1 MHPRARQRLSL
12 LAIVALPLIVVG
24 AIAIVSPQTLW
35 TTIDGRDLAASLE
48 GPSDYYF
55 TQPCES
61 VGTDRWICEFE
72 TDPGSGTAGHYQ
84 VRLNEHGCWV
94 AFTNGEKDRLRG
106 CVDAVD
112 YALGWIRI

>member
-1 MHPRARQRLSL
+1 LSL

-72 TDPGSGTAGHYQ
+72 TDPGSGVGS
-84 VRLNEHGCWV
+84 
-94 AFTNGEKDRLRG
+94 DRSRG
-106 CVDAVD
+106 
-112 YALGWIRI
+112 

>member
-1 MHPRARQRLSL
+1 
-12 LAIVALPLIVVG
+12 VAG
-24 AIAIVSPQTLW
+24 RIAIVSPQTLW

-72 TDPGSGTAGHYQ
+72 TDPGSGTAGHYR